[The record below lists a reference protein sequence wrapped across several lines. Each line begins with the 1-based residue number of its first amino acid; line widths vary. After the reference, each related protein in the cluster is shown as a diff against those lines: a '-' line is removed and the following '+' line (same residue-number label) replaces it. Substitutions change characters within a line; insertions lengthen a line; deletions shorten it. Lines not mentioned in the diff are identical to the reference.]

1 MKSPD
6 GYLVCNGATVSRET
20 YSDLFAVIGTTFG
33 SGEGST
39 TFNLP
44 NLIGKGG
51 TASGTVF
58 EAKKIE
64 KMKRLDDLERE
75 AKTTKPRRIAA
86 FSVVRGLGYAYF
98 NPLVSGCFLLRYQ
111 ALAQRLVLFVI
122 LRSCSSVATSV

>member
-64 KMKRLDDLERE
+64 KMKRLDDLERKQKQQNHVE
-75 AKTTKPRRIAA
+75 
-86 FSVVRGLGYAYF
+86 
-98 NPLVSGCFLLRYQ
+98 
-111 ALAQRLVLFVI
+111 
-122 LRSCSSVATSV
+122 